1 MVGFLTIA
9 FVSYLIGSIPSGYL
23 AGRLAGVDIR
33 TQGSGNIGATNVTRT
48 LGKRYGY
55 PVFLADFCKGLSAI
69 LLAPFLAPAVVQS
82 YQPDVAQ
89 IAAGIFVVVGNAF
102 PLWLRFRGGKG
113 VATSAGLLFG
123 LIPAAAVVV
132 TLIWVIAFYTIRYVS
147 LASILAALS
156 LPLAAFII
164 PRLTGPPRPLVLYVS
179 IALAAIVI
187 LRHRSNLSR
196 LMHGTEERFE
206 RHED

>member
-1 MVGFLTIA
+1 MMGFLTIA
-9 FVSYLIGSIPSGYL
+9 FVSYLIGTIPSGYL

-33 TQGSGNIGATNVTRT
+33 TLGSGNIGATNVTRT

-55 PVFLADFCKGLSAI
+55 AVFLADFGKGLSAI
-69 LLAPFLAPAVVQS
+69 LLAPYLAPVVVQS

-89 IAAGIFVVVGNAF
+89 IVAGVFVVVGNAF

-132 TLIWVIAFYTIRYVS
+132 TLVWVIAFYTIRYVS
-147 LASILAALS
+147 LASVLAALS

-164 PRLTGPPRPLVLYVS
+164 PRLTGTPRPLVLYVS

-196 LMHGTEERFE
+196 LMHGTEQRFE
-206 RHED
+206 RRED